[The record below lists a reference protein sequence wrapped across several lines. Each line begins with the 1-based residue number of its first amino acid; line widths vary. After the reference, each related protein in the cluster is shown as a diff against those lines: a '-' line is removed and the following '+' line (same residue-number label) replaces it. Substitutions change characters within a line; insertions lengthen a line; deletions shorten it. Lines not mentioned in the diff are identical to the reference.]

1 MDPLDRGTGR
11 RPYSGA
17 VQQVLLF
24 SALGGV
30 IGGLALIASR
40 WTFEAGS
47 IFKRLLLGVI
57 PGIAGAVI
65 VGVWQTDL
73 IPDQLESALLPVMLG
88 IGSFAVGLLVVLH
101 LRIR

>member
-1 MDPLDRGTGR
+1 M
-11 RPYSGA
+11 
-17 VQQVLLF
+17 QQVILF

-47 IFKRLLLGVI
+47 VGKRLLLGVI

-73 IPDQLESALLPVMLG
+73 IPDQMETFLLPFVLG
-88 IGSFAVGLLVVLH
+88 IGSFAIGLLVVLH
-101 LRIR
+101 LRAR

>member
-1 MDPLDRGTGR
+1 M
-11 RPYSGA
+11 
-17 VQQVLLF
+17 QQVILF

-47 IFKRLLLGVI
+47 VGKRLLLGVI
-57 PGIAGAVI
+57 PGIAGALI

-73 IPDQLESALLPVMLG
+73 IPDQMETFLLPFMLG

>member
-1 MDPLDRGTGR
+1 M
-11 RPYSGA
+11 
-17 VQQVLLF
+17 QQVILF
-24 SALGGV
+24 SALGGA

-47 IFKRLLLGVI
+47 VGKRLLLGVI
-57 PGIAGAVI
+57 PGIAGALI

-73 IPDQLESALLPVMLG
+73 IPDQMETFLLPFMLG
-88 IGSFAVGLLVVLH
+88 IGSFAVGLLVILH

>member
-1 MDPLDRGTGR
+1 M
-11 RPYSGA
+11 
-17 VQQVLLF
+17 QQVILF

-47 IFKRLLLGVI
+47 VGKRLLLGVI
-57 PGIAGAVI
+57 PGIAGALI

-73 IPDQLESALLPVMLG
+73 IPDQMETFLLPFMLG
-88 IGSFAVGLLVVLH
+88 IGSFAVGLLVILH

>member
-1 MDPLDRGTGR
+1 M
-11 RPYSGA
+11 
-17 VQQVLLF
+17 QQVILF

-47 IFKRLLLGVI
+47 VGKRLILGVI

-73 IPDQLESALLPVMLG
+73 IPDQLESFLLPFVLG
-88 IGSFAVGLLVVLH
+88 IGSFAVGVLVLLH

>member
-1 MDPLDRGTGR
+1 M
-11 RPYSGA
+11 
-17 VQQVLLF
+17 QQVILF

-47 IFKRLLLGVI
+47 VGKRLLLGVI

-73 IPDQLESALLPVMLG
+73 IPDQMETFLLPFMLG
-88 IGSFAVGLLVVLH
+88 IGSFAVGLLVILH